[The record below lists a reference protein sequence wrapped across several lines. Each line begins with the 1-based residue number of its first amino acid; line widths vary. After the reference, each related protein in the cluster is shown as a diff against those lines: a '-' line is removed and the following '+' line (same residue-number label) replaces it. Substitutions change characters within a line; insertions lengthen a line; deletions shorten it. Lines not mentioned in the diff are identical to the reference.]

1 MKRALLLSDSH
12 GQNEEMVAVME
23 HFSDVDAIFHM
34 GDIGNAKHLISN
46 NRNCLT
52 YIVRGNTDY
61 DYDLPEQV
69 AIDFAGKRVLAT
81 HGHRYVDYG
90 GIDSLVYFGE
100 ENGADV
106 VLFGHIHRPVF
117 MKVDTISKKGMIIC
131 NPGSISRPRQ
141 RDREKTF
148 AVMDVDE
155 TGEVKIKHYIT
166 YEETPGSFAVEQYE
180 IDPGQ

>member
-12 GQNEEMVAVME
+12 GQNEEMIAVLE

-34 GDIGNAKHLISN
+34 GDIGNAKLLISN

-69 AIDFAGKRVLAT
+69 AIDFAGKRILAT

-90 GIDSLVYFGE
+90 GIDSLLYFGE
-100 ENGADV
+100 ENNADV
-106 VLFGHIHRPVF
+106 VLFGHIHRPVY
-117 MKVDTISKKGMIIC
+117 MKVDTAKRKGMIIC

-148 AVMDVDE
+148 AVLTVTDEGDVD
-155 TGEVKIKHYIT
+155 IQHYSV
-166 YEETPGSFAVEQYE
+166 YEESAGVYAIEAYE
-180 IDPGQ
+180 IED

>member
-12 GQNEEMVAVME
+12 GQNEEMIAVLE

-34 GDIGNAKHLISN
+34 GDIGNAKLLISN

-69 AIDFAGKRVLAT
+69 AIDFAGKRILAT

-100 ENGADV
+100 ENNADV
-106 VLFGHIHRPVF
+106 VLFGHIHRPVY
-117 MKVDTISKKGMIIC
+117 MKVDIASKRSMIIC

-148 AVMDVDE
+148 AVLTVTDEGDVDIQYYS
-155 TGEVKIKHYIT
+155 V
-166 YEETPGSFAVEQYE
+166 YEENAGVYAIEVYAIEE
-180 IDPGQ
+180 